1 MVAATNPQAYTET
14 SQRLTEQVY
23 ALVLGDIREII
34 LFMLAAGLLNIAA
47 MRLGYR
53 DIPHWITENPQQK
66 TRIRTIAKHLEMITF
81 TVMLVLSAYMAAVV
95 Y

>member
-23 ALVLGDIREII
+23 GLVLGDIREII
-34 LFMLAAGLLNIAA
+34 LFMLAAALINIVA

-53 DIPHWITENPQQK
+53 DIPGWVTQNPEQK
-66 TRIRTIAKHLEMITF
+66 TRIRTISKHLEMITF
-81 TVMLVLSAYMAAVV
+81 VVMLVLSAYMATVV

>member
-14 SQRLTEQVY
+14 SQRLTEEVY

-34 LFMLAAGLLNIAA
+34 LFMLVAGLVNIVA

-53 DIPHWITENPQQK
+53 DIPGWVTQNPEQK
-66 TRIRTIAKHLEMITF
+66 TRIRKVSKHLEMITF

>member
-14 SQRLTEQVY
+14 SQRLTEEVY

-34 LFMLAAGLLNIAA
+34 LFMLVAGLVNIAA

-53 DIPHWITENPQQK
+53 DIPQWVTQKPEQK
-66 TRIRTIAKHLEMITF
+66 TRIRTVSKHLEMITF
-81 TVMLVLSAYMAAVV
+81 VVMLVFTGYMAAVV

>member
-34 LFMLAAGLLNIAA
+34 LFMLAAGLINIAA

-53 DIPHWITENPQQK
+53 DIPQWVTQNPEQK
-66 TRIRTIAKHLEMITF
+66 TRIRKVSKHLEMVTF
-81 TVMLVLSAYMAAVV
+81 VVMLVFTGYMAAVV